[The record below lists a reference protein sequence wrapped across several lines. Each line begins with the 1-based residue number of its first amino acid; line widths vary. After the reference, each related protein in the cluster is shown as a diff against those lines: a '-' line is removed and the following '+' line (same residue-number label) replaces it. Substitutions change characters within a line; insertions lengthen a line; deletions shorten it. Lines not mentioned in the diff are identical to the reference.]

1 MKILFIYPDIITLH
15 GMMNFCPAVH
25 ILSAVLKREGCS
37 VDLLHINNENGVRY
51 DKNIILEYSDGYD
64 LFAITAT
71 SFSYKYANEIA
82 AWLKEKHPSVLR
94 ILGGC
99 HATIQPEDFDSSNFD
114 IFCVGEG
121 EEPIKD
127 LVAALRTGGDW
138 TKIPNFITHFG
149 INHVRGFL
157 RNLDDL
163 PYHDFEIT
171 DTEKILKIRKG
182 WLSLSFSRGCP
193 YECLQGDTELDTID
207 GYFKIKDLVGTTPKI
222 LTRNPITR
230 EPEYA
235 QVKEIRQTRQNA
247 ELVRVN
253 FDNGEH
259 IDCTPD
265 HKFMVFKNGNQYIK
279 TPEWEVEAQDL
290 KEGMSLRAI
299 HYETTKYGYIS
310 IVWGRRKYVYQHRL
324 VVESVIGRKIARDS
338 SEQVHHI
345 DKNKKNNK
353 SNNLIL
359 TDRSHISRYHPEIS
373 ERMIIDNAAKNMS
386 HEDHVNLG
394 KLQKGKR
401 RSIEARINYRNS
413 KLGIKNPNYKDGKSK
428 NKSRILDVGLEINHR
443 VINVVP
449 LTHREDVY
457 CLEIPNYD
465 WFYANGVLVHNCTF
479 CINHLY
485 KKIEIG
491 ENDKMADYLRR
502 RSPENAVSELETLAA
517 KYSVK
522 FFNID
527 DDLLTAD
534 KKWMREFTD
543 KYEKR
548 IFKPYGI
555 KYVISARATTID
567 DGLAQMLS
575 FSGCREVRIGFE
587 TGNEKLRNELLFKK
601 VSDAALVKACRTL
614 DKYGIM
620 SVVYIMMGVPGES
633 WDTFYETVDMTI
645 QLKPKLIRMT
655 FLYPYVH
662 TKIYDMCKELGLLKE
677 GGIDDNNDIA
687 SPLIFENLTDEQ
699 LFCMKFLFI
708 WFVNER
714 WFGNGYGDAITDYKN
729 MSLSEL
735 EQKIPEIIT
744 RDNELSKNC
753 RHSHYRY
760 YDGNLNYFEL
770 NDNITYAI

>member
-51 DKNIILEYSDGYD
+51 DKNIVLEYSDGYD

-149 INHVRGFL
+149 INPVRGFL

-193 YECLQGDTELDTID
+193 YE
-207 GYFKIKDLVGTTPKI
+207 
-222 LTRNPITR
+222 
-230 EPEYA
+230 
-235 QVKEIRQTRQNA
+235 
-247 ELVRVN
+247 
-253 FDNGEH
+253 
-259 IDCTPD
+259 
-265 HKFMVFKNGNQYIK
+265 
-279 TPEWEVEAQDL
+279 
-290 KEGMSLRAI
+290 
-299 HYETTKYGYIS
+299 
-310 IVWGRRKYVYQHRL
+310 
-324 VVESVIGRKIARDS
+324 
-338 SEQVHHI
+338 
-345 DKNKKNNK
+345 
-353 SNNLIL
+353 
-359 TDRSHISRYHPEIS
+359 
-373 ERMIIDNAAKNMS
+373 
-386 HEDHVNLG
+386 
-394 KLQKGKR
+394 
-401 RSIEARINYRNS
+401 
-413 KLGIKNPNYKDGKSK
+413 
-428 NKSRILDVGLEINHR
+428 
-443 VINVVP
+443 
-449 LTHREDVY
+449 
-457 CLEIPNYD
+457 
-465 WFYANGVLVHNCTF
+465 CTF